1 MPPKLYDGHEVT
13 EVLGVSYDD
22 VMTWARRGIIPR
34 IRVGRL
40 VVFNLDRV
48 VEALR
53 SARGGSEGS
62 ARTVMAR

>member
-1 MPPKLYDGHEVT
+1 MPPTLYDGREIA
-13 EVLGVSYDD
+13 ERIGASYDD

-34 IRVGRL
+34 IKTGRH

-53 SARGGSEGS
+53 SRREES
-62 ARTVMAR
+62 AALAGAD